1 MSVGTHFETKSLSK
15 VFEAH
20 IGEFVEESNNDKD
33 KDKDKRVDEDKMKE
47 NELAFAFIL
56 FVDFPKLFQHQQ
68 M

>member
-33 KDKDKRVDEDKMKE
+33 KRMDEDKMKE

>member
-33 KDKDKRVDEDKMKE
+33 KDKRMDEDKMNE

-56 FVDFPKLFQHQQ
+56 FVDSPKLFQHQQ